1 MILRT
6 LPDGHRVLVAG
17 QKSGMVWGHDPDQ
30 EGKVLWKTQLVD
42 KLALGM
48 ITFGGAAD
56 DQNAYFGLR
65 SGGVAAV
72 SLKTGAK
79 EWFTPLPGQRPE
91 GPPEGQTAALTV
103 IPGVVFSGGWDGVL
117 RAFSTENGRQ
127 IWEIDTAR
135 DYETVNRVKAN
146 GGSMAAPGPTIAA
159 GKLFVG
165 SGYMFGGASKAGNV
179 LLMFSAQ

>member
-1 MILRT
+1 M
-6 LPDGHRVLVAG
+6 
-17 QKSGMVWGHDPDQ
+17 
-30 EGKVLWKTQLVD
+30 LWKTQLVD

-79 EWFTPLPGQRPE
+79 EWFTPLPGQRP
-91 GPPEGQTAALTV
+91 GGARRGQTAALTV
-103 IPGVVFSGGWDGVL
+103 IPGVVFSGGWDGIL
-117 RAFSTENGRQ
+117 RAFSTENGHE
-127 IWEIDTAR
+127 IWEVNTAH

-146 GGSMAAPGPTIAA
+146 GGSMAAPGPTIV
-159 GKLFVG
+159 GGRLFVG
-165 SGYMFGGASKAGNV
+165 SGYMFGGGNAGECAAGV
-179 LLMFSAQ
+179 FGSVDTRSIPAIIWMVVPCSYIIGACTQSSL